1 MSVLLKRTKL
11 EIRIQLPTHACES
24 FQHLDILWA
33 WNVLEILTKGRGRDS
48 WGVRNAEKQS
58 LPCLTR
64 LPGWGWAALFFFF
77 SCLLGLDFSV
87 QLSCCSLM
95 LGFCSFNKQAIS
107 SDILTPLALKKK
119 LKISLKKVT
128 AVKNV
133 QKYFRL

>member
-1 MSVLLKRTKL
+1 
-11 EIRIQLPTHACES
+11 
-24 FQHLDILWA
+24 
-33 WNVLEILTKGRGRDS
+33 
-48 WGVRNAEKQS
+48 
-58 LPCLTR
+58 
-64 LPGWGWAALFFFF
+64 
-77 SCLLGLDFSV
+77 
-87 QLSCCSLM
+87 M